1 VDLYADQRRM
11 MNDVEHMSEIEEL
24 EQIAEQAACT
34 IDIGQRVR
42 RNGRSKV
49 LNYSVSPG
57 LLRAHV
63 AREKPA
69 KETKPPAPIVRE
81 EPPVISASADG
92 DAGTAGP
99 LASIGDY
106 DDLHKALRLRA
117 EEMGFARRTI
127 DELAGLTGGLTEK
140 ILGPRQRRKLGM
152 KSLGGLLKVLRVKL
166 LMVEDLEA
174 FGDTEQEVP
183 AKRCEYQ
190 VRHREVSHGG

>member
-1 VDLYADQRRM
+1 M
-11 MNDVEHMSEIEEL
+11 MNDVEHMSEIKEL
-24 EQIAEQAACT
+24 EQIAERAAAASNVGHR
-34 IDIGQRVR
+34 DR
-42 RNGRSKV
+42 RRDRPKV
-49 LNYSVSPG
+49 LNYSVPPNLQRS
-57 LLRAHV
+57 HV

-69 KETKPPAPIVRE
+69 KEAKPPVPIV
-81 EPPVISASADG
+81 PLVASTLADG
-92 DAGTAGP
+92 EPSAAGP
-99 LASIGDY
+99 LASIETY
-106 DDLHKALRLRA
+106 DDLHRALRLRA

-166 LMVEDLEA
+166 LMVEDPET